1 MSEILV
7 NFVRSLYISVCIT
20 VKPKNAMKIA
30 LRLVPII
37 IVAVVLAGC
46 SKDATK
52 SGSVSSA
59 TGWDFNKGIEETGG
73 FEVIA
78 SADQETGPGLTL
90 IEGGTFTMGKVQDD
104 VMYEWNNVPRRVTVS
119 SFYMDI
125 AEVSNVNYR
134 EYLFWLNRIY
144 KENPDIAVNALPDTL
159 VWRDP
164 MAYNEPYME
173 YYYRHPSYNEY
184 PVVGVNWEKANNYAL
199 WRTDRVN
206 EKILIDM
213 GIMEFRSDQ
222 GDTSKV
228 FTTEAYLYGGFL
240 DEFNTNPPNGRSV
253 RMEDG
258 FLLPKYR
265 LPTEAE
271 WEFAALG
278 LIGNSIDELVWERKN
293 YPWNG
298 HNVRNDNPRYMG
310 QMRAN
315 FIRGQGDMMG
325 VAGALNDNASI
336 TAAVKSYWPNDYGLF
351 CMAGNVNEW
360 VLDVYRPLSY
370 EDVSGFRPFR
380 GNVYKKIVM
389 NPTNGEPE
397 LDENFR
403 FKTENIEEND
413 AEGRFNYRKA
423 DYRNYQDGDRQ
434 SSQKRGSL
442 DADPDFKETE
452 SMYVFE
458 ENDYSS
464 LISDEVR
471 VFKGGSW
478 KDRAYWLSP
487 GERRYLKQSES
498 RDDLGFRCAMT
509 RVGTPTGF

>member
-1 MSEILV
+1 
-7 NFVRSLYISVCIT
+7 
-20 VKPKNAMKIA
+20 MKIA
-30 LRLVPII
+30 LRLVPALIVGII
-37 IVAVVLAGC
+37 LSGC
-46 SKDATK
+46 TSDATK
-52 SGSVSSA
+52 SGNISSA
-59 TGWDFNKGIEETGG
+59 TGWDYNKGKDQLGG
-73 FEVIA
+73 FEVVE

-104 VMYEWNNVPRRVTVS
+104 VMYDWNNVPKRVTVS

-134 EYLFWLNRIY
+134 EYLFWLGRVFTS
-144 KENPDIAVNALPDTL
+144 NPTIAAHAHPDTL

-164 MAYNEPYME
+164 MAYNEPYIE
-173 YYYRHPSYNEY
+173 YYFRHPSYNEY
-184 PVVGVNWEKANNYAL
+184 PVVGVNWVKANDYAL

-206 EKILIDM
+206 EKILIDL
-213 GIMEFRSDQ
+213 GIIEFRSDQ
-222 GDTSKV
+222 SDSSGFI
-228 FTTEAYLYGGFL
+228 FTTDAYLHGGFI
-240 DEFNTNPPNGRSV
+240 DAFNVNLPNDRNV

-278 LIGNSIDELVWERKN
+278 LIGNSVDELVWERKT

-315 FIRGQGDMMG
+315 FIRGKGDMMG
-325 VAGALNDNASI
+325 VAGSLNDNASI
-336 TAAVKSYWPNDYGLF
+336 PSAVKSYWANDYGLF
-351 CMAGNVNEW
+351 CMAGNVSEW

-380 GNVYKKIVM
+380 GNVYQKITM
-389 NPTNGEPE
+389 DPTVGEPKR
-397 LDENFR
+397 DSMFR
-403 FKTENIEEND
+403 FEKENITEKD

-423 DYRNYQDGDRQ
+423 DYRNYQDGDRE
-434 SSQKRGSL
+434 SALKLGEM
-442 DADPDFKETE
+442 DTPEADFVETE
-452 SMYVFE
+452 SMYLQRDG
-458 ENDYSS
+458 DYSS

-471 VFKGGSW
+471 VYKGGSW

-487 GERRYLKQSES
+487 GERRYLKETEA

-509 RVGTPTGF
+509 RVGTPVGF